1 MKFKDS
7 FFIFTGNITSMKST
21 AKNVTPREREVL
33 GLLARGM
40 SYRGIA
46 TELGITAET
55 VKKHLKN
62 IYRKLKVSNKIEAL
76 MKFRFL

>member
-1 MKFKDS
+1 MK
-7 FFIFTGNITSMKST
+7 IT
-21 AKNVTPREREVL
+21 AKKVTPREKEVL
-33 GLLARGM
+33 GLLAKGM
-40 SYRGIA
+40 SYRSIA

-76 MKFRFL
+76 IKFWFL